1 MSLLTNADLQNLQL
15 SHNLIEDISECPFD
29 SLVHLKKLDLSNN
42 LIKTLG
48 KVHLL
53 AIDAQFINRFKQY
66 TGRVYVMMRIFRKW
80 LNQTTKCTIFFSF
93 FCCHR
98 SMWAWY
104 YCELPKQHEI
114 NEIPFTLSHGR
125 IRTQDVQLSSRV
137 GCTPGHSAIPSI
149 KIKADQFQ
157 TLASQTWPHWRSL
170 TYRETCSRLASLP
183 CFPASAAA
191 SSSSSCPT
199 TGSRASE
206 KPPSCRCTGSGSWSW
221 TTTWSKRSVCRAV
234 AK

>member
-1 MSLLTNADLQNLQL
+1 MAQPND
-15 SHNLIEDISECPFD
+15 
-29 SLVHLKKLDLSNN
+29 
-42 LIKTLG
+42 
-48 KVHLL
+48 KVHH
-53 AIDAQFINRFKQY
+53 FF
-66 TGRVYVMMRIFRKW
+66 
-80 LNQTTKCTIFFSF
+80 IFFVALGPCELGIIVSYLNST
-93 FCCHR
+93 R
-98 SMWAWY
+98 SMKS
-104 YCELPKQHEI
+104 LSQQHS
-114 NEIPFTLSHGR
+114 NFLATLSHGR
-125 IRTQDVQLSSRV
+125 IRTQDVQLSSRM

-206 KPPSCRCTGSGSWSW
+206 KPPSCRCRASGS
-221 TTTWSKRSVCRAV
+221 
-234 AK
+234 